1 MIDDLRETAVISTL
15 KTQWVGQSYTYLKE
29 IDSTNEFLKERAA
42 QGDVPAGTVV
52 VTDFQSRGKGRLQRR
67 WEAPAGT
74 SLLLSLLFKPD
85 WPAEQAN
92 WLTMIASVAM
102 AEAVEGETAVPV
114 HIKWPN
120 DLVIKVEDVW
130 RKVGGLLLEGD
141 VGADGRIR
149 SVVLGIG
156 LNVNIPAEQLP
167 AGATPPTS
175 LLVVLGRPVSRPAL
189 LVDFLQRVE
198 VGVAT
203 AVSGQSPQAA
213 WQKRLI
219 TLGQPVQVTHTG
231 TNQAISGVAEGA
243 DAFGHLLVRDGAG
256 RLHTVTAGDV
266 TLRQAKRQFF

>member
-1 MIDDLRETAVISTL
+1 MFQNNLQKTAVTPTL
-15 KTQWVGQSYTYLKE
+15 NTQWLGKNYIYLE
-29 IDSTNEFLKERAA
+29 ETGSTNEFLKERVAESH
-42 QGDVPAGTVV
+42 VPAGTVV
-52 VTDFQSRGKGRLQRR
+52 ATDFQSQGKGRLQRR

-114 HIKWPN
+114 GIKWPN
-120 DLVIKVEDVW
+120 DLIIKVEDVW
-130 RKVGGLLLEGD
+130 HKVGGLLLEGD
-141 VGADGRIR
+141 VGTDGRIR

-156 LNVNIPAEQLP
+156 LNVNIPPEQLP
-167 AGATPPTS
+167 AGETPPTS
-175 LLVVLGRPVSRPAL
+175 LLAVLGRPVSRQAL
-189 LVDFLQRVE
+189 LADFLQRVE
-198 VGVAT
+198 AGVAT

-231 TNQAISGVAEGA
+231 TNQAISGVAESTN
-243 DAFGHLLVRDGAG
+243 AFGHLLVRDGAG

-266 TLRQAKRQFF
+266 TLRQPKR

>member
-1 MIDDLRETAVISTL
+1 MIDDLQETAVIPTL
-15 KTQWVGQSYTYLKE
+15 NTQWIGKTYIYLNE
-29 IDSTNEFLKERAA
+29 VDSTNEFLKVRVAE
-42 QGDVPAGTVV
+42 GNVPAGTVV
-52 VTDFQSRGKGRLQRR
+52 ATDFQSRGKGRLQRR
-67 WEAPAGT
+67 WEALPGT

-92 WLTMIASVAM
+92 WLTMITSVAM
-102 AEAVEGETAVPV
+102 AEAGEGETAVPV
-114 HIKWPN
+114 RIKWPN

-130 RKVGGLLLEGD
+130 HKVGGLLLEGD

-156 LNVNIPAEQLP
+156 LNVNIPPEQLP
-167 AGATPPTS
+167 TGATPPTS
-175 LLVVLGRPVSRPAL
+175 LLAVLGRPVSRQAL

-198 VGVAT
+198 MGVAT
-203 AVSGQSPQAA
+203 AVSGQSPQAV

-231 TNQAISGVAEGA
+231 TNQAVSGVAEGA

-266 TLRQAKRQFF
+266 TLRQPKRQFF